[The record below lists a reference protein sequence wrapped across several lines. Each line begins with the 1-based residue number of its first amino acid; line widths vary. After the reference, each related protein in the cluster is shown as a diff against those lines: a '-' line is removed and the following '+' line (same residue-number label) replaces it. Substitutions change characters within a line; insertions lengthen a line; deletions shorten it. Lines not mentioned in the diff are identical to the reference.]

1 MRGNYRNLSEEEKM
15 KKRNFAN
22 FRNKNILDVPRER
35 KKEHMKKYYYK
46 SKHLLNNLINCVEQL
61 EGLSLSK

>member
-1 MRGNYRNLSEEEKM
+1 M
-15 KKRNFAN
+15 KKRNFPN

-46 SKHLLNNLINCVEQL
+46 SKHLLNNLINCVEKL